1 MQSTYV
7 HTYGVCCHFSLF
19 SAFAGFVSFFRQRL
33 WPKELDVLSQR
44 FWRFQGEAVAWLQHG
59 LRQAG
64 RWKMARL
71 TLMVTTVEQI
81 RTRRVTT
88 AVQVVWLLILAVV
101 LEVHVPVFH
110 PPRVAQ

>member
-1 MQSTYV
+1 
-7 HTYGVCCHFSLF
+7 
-19 SAFAGFVSFFRQRL
+19 
-33 WPKELDVLSQR
+33 
-44 FWRFQGEAVAWLQHG
+44 
-59 LRQAG
+59 
-64 RWKMARL
+64 MARL

-88 AVQVVWLLILAVV
+88 AVQVVWVLILTVV